1 MQESVIFIIVSIL
14 IGGVIGGGTNRLA
27 IAMLFRPYNVVRI
40 GPWTLPFTPGLI
52 PKRRHE
58 LARQLGRT
66 VREYLVNG
74 EALNRTIRNSEV
86 QRHIVNW
93 IKKEWRNAPHV
104 SIHRFI
110 EREEKQRQLE
120 RDMRVGDWF
129 QIETKREIK
138 KQVKNWAP
146 KVNERLIHFLSSE
159 QGTDTLRK
167 VYGDWTR
174 TQGWVGRLTGALL
187 DESKMA
193 EKSKEWLI
201 QRLGTPQGIDMT
213 RTLLGQAVDAVFD
226 WRVRDVLDWA
236 ERNAKHSTSV
246 WNETIEGLIE
256 RAVPYGLDRL
266 VSRGEEWLDLMQ
278 LDTLVAE
285 QIETFSLAKLEE
297 MIVRVAKKE
306 LSLITWIGVLI
317 GSFIG
322 LCQGLIAG
330 IVW

>member
-1 MQESVIFIIVSIL
+1 
-14 IGGVIGGGTNRLA
+14 
-27 IAMLFRPYNVVRI
+27 
-40 GPWTLPFTPGLI
+40 
-52 PKRRHE
+52 
-58 LARQLGRT
+58 
-66 VREYLVNG
+66 
-74 EALNRTIRNSEV
+74 
-86 QRHIVNW
+86 
-93 IKKEWRNAPHV
+93 
-104 SIHRFI
+104 
-110 EREEKQRQLE
+110 
-120 RDMRVGDWF
+120 
-129 QIETKREIK
+129 
-138 KQVKNWAP
+138 
-146 KVNERLIHFLSSE
+146 
-159 QGTDTLRK
+159 
-167 VYGDWTR
+167 
-174 TQGWVGRLTGALL
+174 
-187 DESKMA
+187 
-193 EKSKEWLI
+193 
-201 QRLGTPQGIDMT
+201 MT